1 VAEASGSCDL
11 GGPAKKRDANVALEE
26 RSPVAEASGSRG
38 EPHILVASLFAL
50 GLRLADE

>member
-1 VAEASGSCDL
+1 VGRRK
-11 GGPAKKRDANVALEE
+11 KKRDASVALEE